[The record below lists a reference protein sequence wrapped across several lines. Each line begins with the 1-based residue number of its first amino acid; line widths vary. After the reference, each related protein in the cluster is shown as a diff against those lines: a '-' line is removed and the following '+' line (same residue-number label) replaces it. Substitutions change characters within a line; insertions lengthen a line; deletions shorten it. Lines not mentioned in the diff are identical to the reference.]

1 MTFPANTSDSI
12 ADDMLRSAYQ
22 RWERLEADKQDI
34 STDLKE
40 LFAEL
45 KANGFTP
52 KALRESFRRV
62 RKADDADQKEH
73 DELVDLYVASLMR
86 GTRVREGAEE

>member
-1 MTFPANTSDSI
+1 MSEFETSV
-12 ADDMLRSAYQ
+12 ADDALRSAYE
-22 RWERLEADKQDI
+22 RWERLEAEKAAI

-45 KANGFTP
+45 KGNGFAP

-62 RKADDADQKEH
+62 RNINDADQKEH
-73 DELVDLYVASLMR
+73 DELVDLYVTSLMR
-86 GTRVREGAEE
+86 GTRAHVRDAA